1 MKLIFP
7 NETAFRLHADHNYSR
22 IQKIAPH
29 TKSVVQ
35 GLHAKNQFSHTGLSP
50 SHQIELTLKLSGHL
64 FLLILILSALHF
76 TFSTSSPPLVSSYSP
91 IRQQRASLSG
101 RRWRDP
107 AADGSTTGGQELPTT
122 TSSDGGN
129 GRRAWELLGFWIFF
143 SEFFSFAYF
152 LFAVWSLKRPQQKY
166 NFVKQLLEPHAEIL
180 IFADT

>member
-1 MKLIFP
+1 M
-7 NETAFRLHADHNYSR
+7 
-22 IQKIAPH
+22 
-29 TKSVVQ
+29 VQ
-35 GLHAKNQFSHTGLSP
+35 GLHAKNQFSHTGLSS

-107 AADGSTTGGQELPTT
+107 AADGSTTGGRELPTT

-129 GRRAWELLGFWIFF
+129 GRRAWVFF
-143 SEFFSFAYF
+143 FRILFFCLFSFCC
-152 LFAVWSLKRPQQKY
+152 
-166 NFVKQLLEPHAEIL
+166 L
-180 IFADT
+180 IA